1 MRKVGITGGIG
12 SGKSVVSDLISL
24 MGVPVY
30 NADAESK
37 RIVNEDTEVRVGLL
51 SLFGT
56 AIYGADGQLDKQML
70 AGQIFTSKEHL
81 LQVNGIIHP
90 AVARDFFAWSK
101 LQTTSIV
108 AIESAILFDSGFCR
122 LVDVT
127 INVSAPADQCLTR
140 VMLRD
145 GLSLQQVRNR
155 MDNQMTDAERNSLAD
170 YSILND
176 GIHPLIPQVNHIL
189 NLLR

>member
-1 MRKVGITGGIG
+1 MKRLGITGGIG
-12 SGKSVVSDLISL
+12 SGKSVVSDLFNL

-37 RIVNEDTEVRVGLL
+37 RIVNEDTEVRTGLI
-51 SLFGT
+51 SLFGS
-56 AIYGADGQLDKQML
+56 AIYGADGRLDKQLL
-70 AGQIFTSKEHL
+70 AGHIFTSKKYL

-90 AVARDFFAWSK
+90 AVSRDFLAWSN
-101 LQTTSIV
+101 LQTTSMV
-108 AIESAILFDSGFCR
+108 AIESAILFDSGFDR

-127 INVSAPADQCLTR
+127 INVSAPADQCLHR

-145 GLSLQQVRNR
+145 GLSRQQICNR
-155 MDNQMTDAERNSLAD
+155 MDNQMTDIQRNSLAD

-189 NLLR
+189 NLLK